1 MLVKDGDHG
10 TVSGSVY
17 TPRAGFVGQDSVTYR
32 VSNGGA
38 VSDIVRVTVFVVPR
52 PAAAGPAPSTNTP
65 PGAAAAPFLSARVK
79 PALDRKRTTLARLTC
94 DKACSFTVR
103 LEGTLRGK
111 KKKPFTGKALKR
123 ALTPD
128 RVLALRLKLPAK
140 PKGTLKTVFITGTV
154 RGANGATRPV
164 KLAVSVRR

>member
-1 MLVKDGDHG
+1 M
-10 TVSGSVY
+10 
-17 TPRAGFVGQDSVTYR
+17 
-32 VSNGGA
+32 
-38 VSDIVRVTVFVVPR
+38 
-52 PAAAGPAPSTNTP
+52 
-65 PGAAAAPFLSARVK
+65 
-79 PALDRKRTTLARLTC
+79 
-94 DKACSFTVR
+94 R

-111 KKKPFTGKALKR
+111 KKKPFKGKALKR

>member
-1 MLVKDGDHG
+1 MR
-10 TVSGSVY
+10 S
-17 TPRAGFVGQDSVTYR
+17 
-32 VSNGGA
+32 
-38 VSDIVRVTVFVVPR
+38 
-52 PAAAGPAPSTNTP
+52 
-65 PGAAAAPFLSARVK
+65 
-79 PALDRKRTTLARLTC
+79 
-94 DKACSFTVR
+94 ACSFTVR

-140 PKGTLKTVFITGTV
+140 PKGKLKTVFIIGTV

>member
-1 MLVKDGDHG
+1 M
-10 TVSGSVY
+10 
-17 TPRAGFVGQDSVTYR
+17 
-32 VSNGGA
+32 
-38 VSDIVRVTVFVVPR
+38 
-52 PAAAGPAPSTNTP
+52 
-65 PGAAAAPFLSARVK
+65 
-79 PALDRKRTTLARLTC
+79 
-94 DKACSFTVR
+94 R